1 MNNKITINTILVRTK
16 KKKVF
21 VVKIGIIDVNK
32 IKVVDTFLIEDN
44 VKLSVS
50 KETFEQYDIRYFKH
64 KKTIRFKTFEELLNL
79 TQ

>member
-1 MNNKITINTILVRTK
+1 MKNMNNKITINTILVRTK

-50 KETFEQYDIRYFKH
+50 KETFEQYDIRC
-64 KKTIRFKTFEELLNL
+64 
-79 TQ
+79 